1 MHSAERTHW
10 RARSEVESLRGL
22 RFLSAGLPTTDP
34 ERHEGWEGRTTWA
47 VFVSQATAGDHTV
60 PGPTLVDHRARLP
73 GGAVGPAGLGF
84 PLSHRKP
91 RSFSWGPLGASLS
104 RGDSASSGPPQ
115 RSRTPVNSGV
125 LSPVCSHPLPALENL
140 QSWFKSLL
148 RGRLVEKNQ
157 FVLHIATPFVTL

>member
-1 MHSAERTHW
+1 MCSAERTHW
-10 RARSEVESLRGL
+10 WARSEVESLWGL
-22 RFLSAGLPTTDP
+22 WFLSPRLPTMDP
-34 ERHEGWEGRTTWA
+34 ERHEGLEGRTTLA
-47 VFVSQATAGDHTV
+47 VFVSQAAAGDHTV
-60 PGPTLVDHRARLP
+60 SGPTLADHKARLS

-91 RSFSWGPLGASLS
+91 PSFSWGPLGAWLR

-115 RSRTPVNSGV
+115 RNRTPVNAGV
-125 LSPVCSHPLPALENL
+125 LSPVCSHLLPALENL
-140 QSWFKSLL
+140 QSWFKSLF